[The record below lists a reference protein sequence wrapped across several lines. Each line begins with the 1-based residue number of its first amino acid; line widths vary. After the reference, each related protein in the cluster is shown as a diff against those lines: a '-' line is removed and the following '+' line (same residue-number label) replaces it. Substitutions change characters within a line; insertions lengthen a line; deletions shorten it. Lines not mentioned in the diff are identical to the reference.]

1 MKVIRSPLTTGDG
14 IRFGCGFA
22 LIQIVLVAAWATC
35 LVVLGGSM

>member
-22 LIQIVLVAAWATC
+22 IIQVV
-35 LVVLGGSM
+35 VVLCYLAAVVVFAGSM